1 MFLTIFTPIYNRS
14 KYVSRLF
21 STLDNQKAKNFEW
34 IIINDGSTDDTENKI
49 KSKLEEKHDFPINYI
64 KVENGGKQRAIN
76 LAAKIANG
84 KYFFIL
90 DSDDYLLATT
100 TLTLEKWC
108 KEIEKEPD
116 YNKFAAVSGLIKK
129 DDKQKDKY
137 LSIHLNCEYLDATN
151 LERDKYHLY
160 GDMAECYKTSILK
173 KYPFKV
179 FDHEN
184 FVTEETVWNRIAAD
198 GYKIRW
204 YMKPIYVGEYHS
216 DGLTRNE
223 IARDIK
229 NYQGLIYATKQAMK
243 LKKFKSKAHNII
255 YYAKVSHAK
264 GISYKKA
271 AKKISYPYIEFI
283 LLVYCK
289 KAKNCIR
296 NIKE

>member
-21 STLDNQKAKNFEW
+21 STLDNQKVKNFEW

-49 KSKLEEKHDFPINYI
+49 KEDLKKSHDFPINYM
-64 KVENGGKQRAIN
+64 KVPNGGKQRAIN

-90 DSDDYLLATT
+90 DSDDYLLTTT

-116 YNKFAAVSGLIKK
+116 YNRFAAVSGLRKK
-129 DDKQKDKY
+129 ENTNEY
-137 LSIHLNCEYLDATN
+137 LGTCLSCKYLDATS

-160 GDMAECYKTSILK
+160 GDMAECYKTNILR

-179 FDHEN
+179 FNHEK

-216 DGLTRNE
+216 DGLTKNE
-223 IARDIK
+223 IVRDIK
-229 NYQGLIYATKQAMK
+229 NYQGLIYATKQAVK
-243 LKKFKSKAHNII
+243 LKEFRSKAHNII

-264 GISYKKA
+264 GLSYKKA

-289 KAKNCIR
+289 KVKDYIK